1 MSIDRSTPEVFWS
14 GVVAFYKGA
23 KGNPSKLKRNLVVNF
38 INTGE
43 YGSDCGA
50 LKREFFEDALRTANE
65 MLFEGEDNRRIPRK
79 DFPLE
84 LQFEVAGMLVSH
96 SIIQQGPGIPCLS
109 QAVYD
114 YLVHGDPTMCYPA
127 AEDIPLNLATH
138 ELITLIEK
146 VGTWCAFVY
155 ISSYGLV
162 WPTHYDCF
170 YSIYL

>member
-1 MSIDRSTPEVFWS
+1 M
-14 GVVAFYKGA
+14 
-23 KGNPSKLKRNLVVNF
+23 VNF

-43 YGSDCGA
+43 RGSDCGA
-50 LKREFFEDALRTANE
+50 LKREFFEDALRSANE
-65 MLFEGEDNRRIPRK
+65 MLFEGEHDSRIPRK

-84 LQFEVAGMLVSH
+84 LQFEVAGMLVGH

-138 ELITLIEK
+138 ELLTLIEK
-146 VGTWCAFVY
+146 VCIWCAFAY
-155 ISSYGLV
+155 IVCAYLV
-162 WPTHYDCF
+162 LHTYAIM
-170 YSIYL
+170 SI

>member
-1 MSIDRSTPEVFWS
+1 
-14 GVVAFYKGA
+14 
-23 KGNPSKLKRNLVVNF
+23 
-38 INTGE
+38 
-43 YGSDCGA
+43 
-50 LKREFFEDALRTANE
+50 

-109 QAVYD
+109 RAVYD

-127 AEDIPLNLATH
+127 AEDIPLNLANH

-146 VGTWCAFVY
+146 VGTWCAFAY

-170 YSIYL
+170 YCIYL